1 VLRFGTDGI
10 RGNADVD
17 LTPDLVVALGRAAAR
32 VFGVDRPFV
41 VARDTRRSGAR
52 LLHDLA
58 VGLHAEG
65 AAVRDA
71 GVLPTPGLAY
81 LAANVGCPALMISA
95 SHNPWTDNGIKLFA
109 TGGRKLDDA
118 TEGRIE
124 DEVRACVLAPIS
136 PGLQTAGPAIDHE
149 PNTAYVEHLVSAL
162 VGRRLDDVHVVLDCA
177 NGAASELGPAVFRA
191 LGANVAVLHAS
202 PDGTNINAACGST
215 HPADLQAYVVAT
227 GADAGLA
234 FDGDADRV
242 LAVDEHGV
250 LVDGDQIMVI
260 AALDMHERG
269 VLRNDAV
276 AVTGMSNLGLHQA
289 LAPAGIEVVETP
301 VGDRQ
306 VFAAIE
312 HRDLVLGGEQSGHVI
327 FRDLATTGDGILTGL
342 LLLDRVH
349 RAGRPLS
356 ALAAAMTH
364 VPQLLESVRVA
375 SRPDLGSAPGL
386 TAEVAAVEA
395 ELAGR
400 GRVLVRA
407 SGTEPVIR
415 IMVEA
420 PTEAGARAALARLR
434 LATEECFGTP
444 APGR

>member
-17 LTPDLVVALGRAAAR
+17 LTSDLVVALGRAAAR
-32 VFGVDRPFV
+32 VFGVGRPFIV
-41 VARDTRRSGAR
+41 GRDTRRSGPR
-52 LLHDLA
+52 LLRDLA

-65 AAVRDA
+65 AVVRDA
-71 GVLPTPGLAY
+71 GVLPTPGLAF
-81 LAANVGCPALMISA
+81 LASISGCPALMISA
-95 SHNPWTDNGIKLFA
+95 SHNAWTDNGIKLFA

-118 TEGRIE
+118 VERRIE
-124 DEVRACVLAPIS
+124 DEVRAQVLE
-136 PGLQTAGPAIDHE
+136 PGPRHQRTADPAVDHE
-149 PNTAYVEHLVSAL
+149 PNAAYVEHLEAAL
-162 VGRRLDDVHVVLDCA
+162 GGRRLEGLRVVLDCA
-177 NGAASELGPAVFRA
+177 NGAAYQLGPAVFRA
-191 LGANVAVLHAS
+191 LGADVVVLHAT
-202 PDGTNINAACGST
+202 PDGTNINADCGST
-215 HPADLQAYVVAT
+215 HPADLQAKVVASR
-227 GADAGLA
+227 ADAGLA

-242 LAVDEHGV
+242 LAVDERGM

-269 VLRNDAV
+269 VLRNNAV
-276 AVTGMSNLGLHQA
+276 AVTVMSNLGLHQA
-289 LAPAGIEVVETP
+289 LAPAGVEVVETP

-312 HRDLVLGGEQSGHVI
+312 SHDLVLGGEQSGHVI

-375 SRPDLGSAPGL
+375 SRPDLGSAAGVA
-386 TAEVAAVEA
+386 AEVAAIEA
-395 ELAGR
+395 ELA
-400 GRVLVRA
+400 
-407 SGTEPVIR
+407 EH
-415 IMVEA
+415 
-420 PTEAGARAALARLR
+420 
-434 LATEECFGTP
+434 
-444 APGR
+444 